1 MDFAEG
7 RPVFSG
13 RGQKPSNKEVLAA
26 IASIKKCRQGAF
38 FKFADKPCTCGWHTK
53 AAVRKRARQAQSDAS
68 VTSAPTVAGSAP
80 VTGKPSRTISCSRS
94 PNIVMASIN
103 PVPLPLGDVPES
115 SGFSYTTPG
124 LNLLSP
130 PVHPAP
136 LHPGGVTESRGLN
149 LLSPPVHPAPLHP
162 GGVTES
168 RGLNLLSPPVHPAPL
183 HPGGVT
189 ESRGLNLLSPPV
201 HPAPLHPGGVTES
214 RGLNLLSPPVHPAPL
229 HPGGVTESR
238 GSNLLS
244 PPVHPAPLHPGGVT
258 ESRGSNLLSDSP
270 SVCPAPLHPGGV
282 TESLAAASTS
292 STIASEV
299 PHKTGSGPVPPKFDR
314 SDFQAP
320 TMRELRAI
328 GIGIHISP
336 SKLDLLVYCPLKG
349 RCPHCESALITA
361 NSVGKR
367 KLCYAI
373 PWPKSIV
380 GVDMRCGKCKKHFMT
395 HDTNYVD
402 TLPSAEQVKRE
413 FVTAKGN
420 GSHISLLRMLRS
432 GLTVAQVERYIDDE
446 VKQHYLKLKANY
458 IELWDKVHYI
468 HMY

>member
-1 MDFAEG
+1 MRMRTACAHFTCCTLTFVGGRNKQRSDEAKTKAEMSRSHHFRGAGQYAEKLMDFAEG
-7 RPVFSG
+7 RPVFNG

-53 AAVRKRARQAQSDAS
+53 AAVRKRARQAQSDA
-68 VTSAPTVAGSAP
+68 
-80 VTGKPSRTISCSRS
+80 
-94 PNIVMASIN
+94 
-103 PVPLPLGDVPES
+103 
-115 SGFSYTTPG
+115 TPG

-136 LHPGGVTESRGLN
+136 LHPGGVTESW
-149 LLSPPVHPAPLHP
+149 
-162 GGVTES
+162 
-168 RGLNLLSPPVHPAPL
+168 
-183 HPGGVT
+183 
-189 ESRGLNLLSPPV
+189 
-201 HPAPLHPGGVTES
+201 
-214 RGLNLLSPPVHPAPL
+214 
-229 HPGGVTESR
+229 

-270 SVCPAPLHPGGV
+270 SVRPAPLHPGGV